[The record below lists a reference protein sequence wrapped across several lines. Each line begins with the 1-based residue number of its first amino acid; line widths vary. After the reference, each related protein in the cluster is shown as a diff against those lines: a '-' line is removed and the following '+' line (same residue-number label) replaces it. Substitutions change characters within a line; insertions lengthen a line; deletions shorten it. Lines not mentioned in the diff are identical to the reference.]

1 MNGDGEVRGV
11 GCACDGE
18 RALLS
23 APAVAR
29 MLDVSARQ
37 VWRLLA
43 GGRIPRPVKIGRS
56 VRWRSAELREW
67 IADGCPKIQ
76 ESA

>member
-1 MNGDGEVRGV
+1 MDDEAAVKCAGE
-11 GCACDGE
+11 GE

-29 MLDVSARQ
+29 MLDLSARQ

-43 GGRIPRPVKIGRS
+43 GGRIPRPVRIGRS
-56 VRWRSAELREW
+56 VRWRPADLAQW
-67 IADGCPKIQ
+67 IADGCPKIS